1 MGNMKEVE
9 SSGHGCQEVP
19 GIKETKKGIKVG
31 SAFLKGAFCPL
42 TKVGNLGRL
51 GKK

>member
-9 SSGHGCQEVP
+9 SSGRGCQERHRDQ
-19 GIKETKKGIKVG
+19 GDKGVKVG
-31 SAFLKGAFCPL
+31 SRVSGEGAFCPL

-51 GKK
+51 GEK